1 MGKACAAFVFVF
13 SILTLLEHTMG
24 LDFGID
30 RLFFAHRLSDWTVLP
45 YGPPKLILLDL
56 KLPKV
61 DGLEVLRAIKNDLRT
76 KVIPVVIMTS
86 SKEEQDMVRSY
97 HLGANSY
104 VQKPLD
110 FDQFRATIKQ
120 LGFYWLVVNE
130 PPPTSAFVAK
140 PGD

>member
-1 MGKACAAFVFVF
+1 
-13 SILTLLEHTMG
+13 
-24 LDFGID
+24 
-30 RLFFAHRLSDWTVLP
+30 
-45 YGPPKLILLDL
+45 
-56 KLPKV
+56 
-61 DGLEVLRAIKNDLRT
+61 
-76 KVIPVVIMTS
+76 
-86 SKEEQDMVRSY
+86 MVRSY